1 MHGSS
6 KLEKP
11 GAFIAVVHRTCSFQA
26 VKGKIY
32 CGNHILIYDD
42 KAALSLVACPFGPEQ
57 LPLAQL
63 HL

>member
-11 GAFIAVVHRTCSFQA
+11 GTFIAVVNRTCSFQA
-26 VKGKIY
+26 LKGKNY
-32 CGNHILIYDD
+32 CGNHLLIYDD

-57 LPLAQL
+57 
-63 HL
+63 